1 MNEQRKNATTILYFL
16 GDTLTSDFAYWD
28 RCYRSVICLSVT
40 FVHCV
45 QTAEDIDTIFLH
57 MTAPC
62 LFQIALKFGLHRSTS
77 FFPNF
82 APKWSTPVNLSVG
95 DIRRQIAA
103 EKVRLVRDS
112 AMVRGIPSLLQTVPL
127 VSDPVRHPL
136 LQYGVPKDPNA
147 LKTNFAT
154 HADIWRIV
162 FIFLLLF
169 ITDF

>member
-16 GDTLTSDFAYWD
+16 GDTLTSDFAYWY

-112 AMVRGIPSLLQTVPL
+112 AMVKRYHWWVTLSDIPFSNMGSQKTQMHSRPT
-127 VSDPVRHPL
+127 SRHML
-136 LQYGVPKDPNA
+136 TSGE
-147 LKTNFAT
+147 
-154 HADIWRIV
+154 
-162 FIFLLLF
+162 
-169 ITDF
+169 